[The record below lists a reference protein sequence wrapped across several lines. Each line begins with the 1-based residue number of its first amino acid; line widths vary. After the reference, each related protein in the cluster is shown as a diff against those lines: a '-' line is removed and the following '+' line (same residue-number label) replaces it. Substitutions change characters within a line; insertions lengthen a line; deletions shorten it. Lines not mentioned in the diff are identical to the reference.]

1 MVPGAVFGDYE
12 PSDHRGMRRTLGELQ
27 EGHLLVLSRGDFCQS
42 TGDNTKASGNS
53 HREMQVGYCRLMTS

>member
-27 EGHLLVLSRGDFCQS
+27 EGHLLVLSRGDFC
-42 TGDNTKASGNS
+42 
-53 HREMQVGYCRLMTS
+53 